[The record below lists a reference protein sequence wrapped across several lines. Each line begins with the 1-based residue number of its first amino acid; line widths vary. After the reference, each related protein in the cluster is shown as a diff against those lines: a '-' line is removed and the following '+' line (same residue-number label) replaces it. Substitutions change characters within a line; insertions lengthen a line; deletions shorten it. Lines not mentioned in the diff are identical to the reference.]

1 MLLFDVIQRQHVDA
15 WFIYYDLI
23 INNTYSA
30 WPILR
35 GFHEKNF
42 ASPGIVN

>member
-1 MLLFDVIQRQHVDA
+1 MRLFDNMLLFDVIQHVDA

-30 WPILR
+30 
-35 GFHEKNF
+35 
-42 ASPGIVN
+42 